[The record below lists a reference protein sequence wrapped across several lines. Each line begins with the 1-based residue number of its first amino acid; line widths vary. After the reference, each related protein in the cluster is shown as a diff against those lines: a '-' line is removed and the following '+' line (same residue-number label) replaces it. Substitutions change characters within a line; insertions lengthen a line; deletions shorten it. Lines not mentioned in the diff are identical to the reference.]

1 MKGLLVDYGGVLTT
15 SVIESFGA
23 FSRAEALEVDA
34 IRRLFREDGEA
45 LAEIHALERGRLED
59 AEFERRFAARLGV
72 EPSDLLGRMFA
83 AASPDEAMIAAVRAA
98 RESGLP
104 TALVSNSWGLA
115 MYDRGLLRAL
125 FDAVVISAEVD
136 LRKPDAPIFLLAA
149 GWLDLAPAE
158 CAMVDDLHWNVAAAD
173 ELGMTGVLHRD
184 ADETVAELERLFGR
198 SLRG

>member
-1 MKGLLVDYGGVLTT
+1 MRGLLVDYGGVLTT
-15 SVIESFGA
+15 SVIESFRA
-23 FSRAEALEVDA
+23 FSRAEALEANA
-34 IRRLFREDGEA
+34 IRRLFREGGEA
-45 LAEIHALERGRLED
+45 LADIHALESGRLED

-72 EPSDLLGRMFA
+72 EPAGLLGRMFA
-83 AASPDEAMIAAVRAA
+83 AAEPDRVMIAAVGAA

-115 MYDRGLLRAL
+115 MYDHSLLGTL
-125 FDAVVISAEVD
+125 FNAVVISAEVG

-149 GWLDLAPAE
+149 ERLGLEPAE

-173 ELGMTGVLHRD
+173 ELGMMGVLHRA

>member
-23 FSRAEALEVDA
+23 FSHAEALEADA
-34 IRRLFREDGEA
+34 IRRLFREDAEA
-45 LAEIHALERGRLED
+45 LADIHALERGRLED

-72 EPSDLLGRMFA
+72 EPSGLLGRMFA
-83 AASPDEAMIAAVRAA
+83 AAAPDEAMIAAVRTA

-104 TALVSNSWGLA
+104 TALVSNSWGLE
-115 MYDRGLLRAL
+115 MYDRSLLGAL
-125 FDAVVISAEVD
+125 FDAVVISGEVG

-149 GWLDLAPAE
+149 ERLGLAPAE
-158 CAMVDDLHWNVAAAD
+158 CAMVDDLHWNVTAAD
-173 ELGMTGVLHRD
+173 ELGMAGVLHRV